1 MSRCI
6 FVSADGQP
14 HDRWLEAFPD
24 AQVMAS
30 LDRAARQLS
39 PDGILWCLNQ
49 RLTAIRE
56 SLSQVEGARFVVMT
70 LKPAREEAMAALD
83 AGASGYCH
91 ALATPGLLRD
101 VAVVIE
107 HGGLWIGRDLMGLAL
122 QTASRARQPS
132 ERPCWGEL
140 TEREA
145 EVGRAIVGGASNRE
159 IAEALGITERTVKA
173 HLAAMFDKLQVRD
186 RLQLALRLGPPD

>member
-1 MSRCI
+1 MSACL
-6 FVSADGQP
+6 FVSPDGQP
-14 HDRWLEAFPD
+14 HGRWLEAFPD

-30 LDRAARQLS
+30 LERAARQLA

-49 RLTAIRE
+49 RMHAVRD
-56 SLSQVEGARFVVMT
+56 SLSRSGGSRFVVLS
-70 LKPAREEAMAALD
+70 LKPARDEAMTAIE

-107 HGGLWIGRDLMGLAL
+107 HGGLWVGRDLMGLAL
-122 QTASRARQPS
+122 QAASQAAPRPQD
-132 ERPCWGEL
+132 PCWAEL

-145 EVGRAIVGGASNRE
+145 EVGHWIARGASNRE
-159 IAEALGITERTVKA
+159 IAQALGISERTVKA

-186 RLQLALRLGPPD
+186 RLQLALRLGRPD

>member
-1 MSRCI
+1 MSVSL
-6 FVSADGQP
+6 FVSPDGQP
-14 HDRWLEAFPD
+14 HGRWLEAFPD

-30 LDRAARQLS
+30 LDRAARQLT

-49 RLTAIRE
+49 RMNAVRD
-56 SLSQVEGARFVVMT
+56 SLSQSAGSRFVVLS
-70 LKPAREEAMAALD
+70 LKPARDEAMTAIE

-107 HGGLWIGRDLMGLAL
+107 HGGLWVGRDLMGLAL
-122 QTASRARQPS
+122 QTASQAAPRSRA
-132 ERPCWGEL
+132 PCWEHL
-140 TEREA
+140 TEREG
-145 EVGRAIVGGASNRE
+145 EVGQWIARGASNRE
-159 IAEALGITERTVKA
+159 IAQALGISERTVKA

-186 RLQLALRLGPPD
+186 RLQLALRLGRTD